1 MWGLLLAAVLAI
13 GVIAWR
19 VCRRPSHGQYVKL
32 TEKRQAELLDVQR
45 RQQERK

>member
-1 MWGLLLAAVLAI
+1 MWGLLLAAVLVI

-19 VCRRPSHGQYVKL
+19 ARRRSSHWQYVKL

-45 RQQERK
+45 RQHERR